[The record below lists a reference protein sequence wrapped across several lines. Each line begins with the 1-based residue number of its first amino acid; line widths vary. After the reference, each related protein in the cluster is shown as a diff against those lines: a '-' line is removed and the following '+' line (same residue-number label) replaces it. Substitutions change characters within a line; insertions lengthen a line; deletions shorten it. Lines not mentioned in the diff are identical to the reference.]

1 MGEWHANVSSPFS
14 LLFYVL
20 VAEKV
25 IDSICYQTKARPNQY
40 QVHVKIPPLRN
51 EPYYSHRKIVAG
63 IVDQTISLYYNF
75 FFSSG
80 LTMREGE
87 SMEERCSMS
96 GAWPI
101 IAFVQSTLNV
111 RRGRS

>member
-1 MGEWHANVSSPFS
+1 MEKKGRVSDYRFDRKRTRRSS
-14 LLFYVL
+14 NNGT
-20 VAEKV
+20 A
-25 IDSICYQTKARPNQY
+25 IAGGAQANQY

-63 IVDQTISLYYNF
+63 IVDQTISLYYNFF